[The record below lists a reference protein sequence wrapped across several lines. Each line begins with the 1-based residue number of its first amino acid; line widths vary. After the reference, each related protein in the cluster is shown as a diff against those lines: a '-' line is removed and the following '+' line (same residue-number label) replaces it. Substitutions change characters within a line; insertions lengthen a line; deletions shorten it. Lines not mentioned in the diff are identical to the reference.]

1 MMKNLYDIEHAA
13 TLTDSLD
20 LRVYTSRLLGQ
31 SKDLV
36 LHGGGNTSVKIDDTL
51 FVKGSGW
58 NLDTI
63 EVPGFSPVALDVLLE
78 MVTREKLTDSD
89 MVKEQRLALRNQ
101 EAPNPSIEAILHA
114 IIPFKFVDHTH
125 ADAVVTISNTPTGRQ
140 QLQEIYGENML
151 IVDYLLPGFILP
163 KHVAELTK
171 NIDWQKLDGIIL
183 LNHGIFSFA
192 DEAKSSYDQMIKLV
206 TIAEDYIAENCKP
219 LALKTASISE
229 KVLTELAQATS
240 TLRGKPIFPQV
251 IETPDV
257 SKIDNLSSLFV
268 KGNLTPEHVI
278 RLKPFPVIITDSVS
292 EAMGEFVAHYKTY
305 FETYNCGDKVCLD
318 LAPRYAIFDG
328 IGAVALGTSEQEN
341 LIISDIVSHTL
352 QAMNVA
358 NQLGGWT
365 SLSPKQVFELEY
377 WVLEQAKLKK

>member
-1 MMKNLYDIEHAA
+1 MKNLYDTKYAA
-13 TLTDSLD
+13 TLTNPLD

-51 FVKGSGW
+51 YVKGSGW

-78 MVTREKLTDSD
+78 MVTREQLTDSD
-89 MVKEQRLALRNQ
+89 MVKEQRLALRNP

-140 QLQEIYGENML
+140 QLQELYGENML
-151 IVDYLLPGFILP
+151 IVDYLLPGFLLP

-171 NIDWQKLDGIIL
+171 NVDWQTLDGIIL
-183 LNHGIFSFA
+183 MNHGIFSFA
-192 DEAKSSYDQMIKLV
+192 DDAKSSYDQMIKLV
-206 TIAEDYIAENCKP
+206 TIAEDYISEKSQP
-219 LALKTASISE
+219 LALKTASIPE
-229 KVLTELAQATS
+229 TALTELAALTS
-240 TLRGKPIFPQV
+240 ELRGKPVFPQV

-257 SKIDNLSSLFV
+257 SKIENLSELFV

-278 RLKPFPVIITDSVS
+278 RLKPFPVLVKGSAA
-292 EAMGEFVAHYKTY
+292 EAMAQFVSQYTRY
-305 FETYNCGDKVCLD
+305 FETHNTGDKVCLD
-318 LAPRYAIFDG
+318 LAPRYAIFEG
-328 IGAVALGTSEQEN
+328 VGAVALGTSDQEN

-352 QAMNVA
+352 QAMAVGL
-358 NQLGGWT
+358 QLGGWT

-377 WVLEQAKLKK
+377 WELEQAKLKK